1 MVSVLDSGASD
12 PGLSPGR
19 GHKYLYILGKT
30 IYSRAS
36 GLKWGINP
44 RPLDFSC
51 RVIVTVTLSH
61 ITTLHEQS

>member
-1 MVSVLDSGASD
+1 MVSVLDSGASG

-19 GHKYLYILGKT
+19 GHKHLYILGKT
-30 IYSRAS
+30 LYSRTS

-51 RVIVTVTLSH
+51 
-61 ITTLHEQS
+61 